1 MNAQQL
7 LEKYYQDIKQLKSQ
21 VKALKGKNTNQNN
34 LIKQLT
40 DALEALKKQYED
52 MLRASDEIIA
62 AQADR
67 IKKLGDKNRE
77 LRRQLE
83 ELKKNAA

>member
-1 MNAQQL
+1 MDTKQL
-7 LEKYYQDIKQLKSQ
+7 LERAYQDINQLKSQ
-21 VKALKGKNTNQNN
+21 VKTLTGKNTNQTN

-52 MLRASDEIIA
+52 MLRASDATIA

-67 IKKLGDKNRE
+67 IKKLSEENRE

>member
-1 MNAQQL
+1 MDAKQVL
-7 LEKYYQDIKQLKSQ
+7 IKGDQDIKQIKSE
-21 VKALKGKNTNQNN
+21 VTVLKGKNTRQSN
-34 LIKQLT
+34 LIKELT

-52 MLRASDEIIA
+52 MLRASDATIA